1 METVFAPEIQ
11 SLAQANKLT
20 YDETIKLREQ
30 NYQTAVYLIFALMG
44 QFVQTEVHCYST
56 AMEGGC
62 STQKRCFETV
72 ETRSQNYTRTYSFD
86 DATGRADCIV
96 QAVDA
101 VYIFEFKL
109 SGNGT
114 TDDAIAQIKKKQ
126 YDETYQ
132 ADEKKIVLISSSFD
146 EKMRTIKDWKTEA
159 L

>member
-20 YDETIKLREQ
+20 YDETLKLREQ

-44 QFVQTEVHCYST
+44 QFVQTEVHCYSA
-56 AMEGGC
+56 AMEVGC
-62 STQKRCFETV
+62 STQQRCFETV

-96 QAVDA
+96 KTVDA

-114 TDDAIAQIKKKQ
+114 ADDAIAQIKKKQ

-146 EKMRTIKDWKTEA
+146 EKTRTIKDWKTEA

>member
-1 METVFAPEIQ
+1 MERM
-11 SLAQANKLT
+11 QAIIAGIP
-20 YDETIKLREQ
+20 YDNFSEEKVNLREQ

-44 QFVQTEVHCYST
+44 QFVQTEIHCYSSA
-56 AMEGGC
+56 AMDGGC
-62 STQKRCFETV
+62 STQKRCFDKV

-96 QAVDA
+96 KTADA

-114 TDDAIAQIKKKQ
+114 ADDALDQIKEKK
-126 YDETYQ
+126 YAATYQ
-132 ADEKKIVLISSSFD
+132 ANGKQIVLIGSSFD
-146 EKMRTIKDWKTEA
+146 EQRRTLKDWKTEM